1 MGMGAPIRMPT
12 DLHYLTLMQ
21 WLSPGYPVGAFA
33 YSHGLE
39 RLVDT
44 GAVTSAAEFQDWL
57 SDVLEYGTGRAD
69 AILLHCAY
77 HAQNTR
83 SLSELDDLAR
93 ALSPSSERRMETQ
106 LQGEAFAAT
115 TAAIWGGETAPRAYP
130 VAVGAAARLKG
141 IDATLTC
148 ASYLHAFAANL
159 TSAAI
164 RLIPLGQTEGQAVL
178 AELQRLCQRLA
189 EETSS
194 LTIADIGSSAFA
206 ADIASMQHE
215 TQYSR
220 QFRS

>member
-1 MGMGAPIRMPT
+1 MGTGAPIPMPT
-12 DLHYLTLMQ
+12 DLHHLTLMQ

-39 RLVDT
+39 RMVEN
-44 GAVTSAAEFQDWL
+44 GQVHSAASFQDWL
-57 SDVLEYGTGRAD
+57 SDILEHGAGRAD
-69 AILLHCAY
+69 AILLHSAY
-77 HAQNTR
+77 RATNPR
-83 SLSELDDLAR
+83 ALAELDDLAR
-93 ALSPSSERRMETQ
+93 ALSPSSERRMETE

-115 TAAIWGGETAPRAYP
+115 TAAIWGGEPAPRAYP
-130 VAVGAAARLKG
+130 VAVGAVAHRHG

-178 AELQRLCQRLA
+178 ANMLPLCQQLA
-189 EETSS
+189 EETAALSPD
-194 LTIADIGSSAFA
+194 DIGSSAFA